1 MSDAGIALP
10 SHAYVPGVSP
20 RHDDDAFAA
29 LRHTAHSNMSVQE
42 LASSEAFRAGLHFFH
57 MGYYWEAHEVLEPV
71 WLATPAASAERHVV
85 QAFIQ
90 LANARLKV
98 EMGRRRAVVR
108 LCDMV
113 SAHLAEAGR
122 TGRPQIMGVSLV
134 ELKRICDDIRFEINA
149 L

>member
-10 SHAYVPGVSP
+10 DHAYVPGVSP
-20 RHDDDAFAA
+20 RHDEGTFAA
-29 LRHTAHSNMSVQE
+29 LRHTAHRNMSVQQ

-85 QAFIQ
+85 QALIQ
-90 LANARLKV
+90 LANAALKKQ
-98 EMGRRRAVVR
+98 MGRPRAVLR
-108 LCDMV
+108 LCAMV
-113 SAHLAEAGR
+113 DVHLAEAAR
-122 TGRPQIMGVSLV
+122 TGCPQIMGVSLV
-134 ELKRICDDIRFEINA
+134 DLKRICDAIKFEINA